1 MRRTGRHP
9 VWMRFSIEFHHAGG
23 NCWVLER
30 SGYNRYRFPGDAV
43 FFGDEWNAGEDAVRA
58 IVYGLFRRYAEVLD
72 NRENV
77 VFGYGVTPLWRLF
90 DGVRL
95 VEHRDDHATEIVRYV
110 KVGKK

>member
-9 VWMRFSIEFHHAGG
+9 TWMRFSIEFHHAGG

-30 SGYNRYRFPGDAV
+30 SGHSLYRFSGDGGNVEYRFYSGESAARAV
-43 FFGDEWNAGEDAVRA
+43 
-58 IVYGLFRRYAEVLD
+58 VYGLFRRYVDVLD

-77 VFGYGVTPLWRLF
+77 VFGYTATPLWRLF

-95 VEHRDDHATEIVRYV
+95 VEHRDGRATEIVRYV
-110 KVGKK
+110 RR